1 MSSNFNKHANR
12 AASVRVHCGVF
23 FLFVFCMCVRCN
35 NNNKRTP
42 PPHLHLHLLV
52 THKRRVST
60 TVPVTCESRFK
71 TRAHLPAVTCS
82 RFFFFFFFFVSLFK
96 WLPRSCFCSA
106 FHSRS
111 SMFAA
116 RRMDGEEVVME
127 EVVEEEEEEERSL

>member
-12 AASVRVHCGVF
+12 AASVRLHCGF
-23 FLFVFCMCVRCN
+23 FCFFSACVCGATTITN
-35 NNNKRTP
+35 AP
-42 PPHLHLHLLV
+42 LHLHLLV
-52 THKRRVST
+52 THRRHVST

-82 RFFFFFFFFVSLFK
+82 LFFFFFFFVSLFK
-96 WLPRSCFCSA
+96 WLDRSCSCSA

-116 RRMDGEEVVME
+116 RWMDGEEVVMDGEEVVME
-127 EVVEEEEEEERSL
+127 EEEEERSL